1 MTPPDPVPVLAQGAH
16 LSPDL
21 QVVTHLSR
29 GKALDVYD
37 AWSFSRACRVVA
49 KTLRPDRATEPHLRR
64 RLLREGR
71 LLRHL
76 THPHIVRAYD
86 VLTEPAPVVV
96 LETLTGATLS
106 ALIDERRWRQL
117 PVRQVALLG
126 VQLASALRYLH
137 ANKVVHC
144 DLKPGNV
151 IAEAGRAKVIDLSL
165 ARRPGRGRQGA
176 GTRDYMAPEQ
186 ARGEWISTATDVW
199 GLGARC
205 TTRPPATS
213 RSTAKPRSKPAG
225 TAIRR
230 LAWRHRR
237 SDPTG
242 GDCRTPSPI

>member
-1 MTPPDPVPVLAQGAH
+1 MP
-16 LSPDL
+16 
-21 QVVTHLSR
+21 SR
-29 GKALDVYD
+29 
-37 AWSFSRACRVVA
+37 A

>member
-1 MTPPDPVPVLAQGAH
+1 M
-16 LSPDL
+16 
-21 QVVTHLSR
+21 LSR
-29 GKALDVYD
+29 
-37 AWSFSRACRVVA
+37 
-49 KTLRPDRATEPHLRR
+49 
-64 RLLREGR
+64 
-71 LLRHL
+71 L

-199 GLGARC
+199 GLGA
-205 TTRPPATS
+205 TLYDAATS
-213 RSTAKPRSKPAG
+213 YQPFDSQAEIEAGRDRYPQARMAAPPVRSHR
-225 TAIRR
+225 RR
-230 LAWRHRR
+230 LPDAFADLIDACLRADPAARPTLEEVTAVLAPLTRVDRR
-237 SDPTG
+237 APASNARRIGWVRPG
-242 GDCRTPSPI
+242 SVVVRQERQL